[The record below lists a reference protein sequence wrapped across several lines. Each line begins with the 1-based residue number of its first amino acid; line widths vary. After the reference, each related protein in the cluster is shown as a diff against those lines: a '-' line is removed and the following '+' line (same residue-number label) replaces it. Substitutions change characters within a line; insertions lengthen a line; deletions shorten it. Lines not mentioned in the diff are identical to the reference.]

1 MQEPV
6 QLRNISLHQKGDE
19 TKLRLLKTTQRG
31 AFATAL
37 KFRDTNIRFS
47 KQKYALPEHS
57 AERIQLDHLE
67 LHLGGKL
74 KLTRR
79 STISDRASRRRNLTK
94 CSAGRGCRQDRI
106 AEVSLVE
113 YVKRIHP
120 KDKIHTLRNLGR
132 LLQRDVRIGEAR
144 ASD

>member
-47 KQKYALPEHS
+47 KQKYALPEHL
-57 AERIQLDHLE
+57 AERIQLGHLE
-67 LHLGGKL
+67 LHFGSKL

-79 STISDRASRRRNLTK
+79 SSISNRATGLRDLAK
-94 CSAGRGCRQDRI
+94 GGAGR
-106 AEVSLVE
+106 
-113 YVKRIHP
+113 
-120 KDKIHTLRNLGR
+120 
-132 LLQRDVRIGEAR
+132 
-144 ASD
+144 